1 MLSKGIPNKIK
12 VTTITFKKIMIIK
25 ILRDNYIAI
34 LIKFDKACHVMTAK
48 KYYCFAYFKPVTL
61 YYFSHF
67 PCHRSGCSS
76 SVEVLPRKAT
86 FLT

>member
-12 VTTITFKKIMIIK
+12 VTTITFEKMMIIK

-34 LIKFDKACHVMTAK
+34 LIKFDNACHVMMARK
-48 KYYCFAYFKPVTL
+48 FVLLILNLLLFINV
-61 YYFSHF
+61 SHF
-67 PCHRSGCSS
+67 PCHCSGCSS
-76 SVEVLPRKAT
+76 SLEVLTHKAT